1 MGDEGRLYV
10 KPEMVEAF
18 KAEIVPLA
26 TIIVRKYRQS
36 TQTRFHCIT
45 IF

>member
-26 TIIVRKYRQS
+26 TIIVRKYRRRNDK
-36 TQTRFHCIT
+36 RFL
-45 IF
+45 